1 MDNKGFISA
10 EYLFSLFI
18 ILIIACGLLFYSSSS
33 ISSSFNIEDAVIH
46 RLILD
51 DVASEI
57 SQVNSN
63 GVGYSK
69 YIDLPSDKGYF
80 EITLKKDK
88 LIMEYLGKKAETL
101 IPLLN
106 IDKDYKLVRG
116 KGYLISKTDGE
127 KIVIT

>member
-18 ILIIACGLLFYSSSS
+18 ILIIACGLLFYSSSA
-33 ISSSFNIEDAVIH
+33 ISSSFDIEDAVVH

-63 GVGYSK
+63 GGGYSK
-69 YIDLPSDKGYF
+69 YINLPSDKGYF

-106 IDKDYKLVRG
+106 IDKDYKLISG
-116 KGYLISKTDGE
+116 KGYLISKTEDG

>member
-106 IDKDYKLVRG
+106 IDKDYKLVSG

>member
-63 GVGYSK
+63 GIGYSK

-106 IDKDYKLVRG
+106 IDKDYKLVSG

>member
-18 ILIIACGLLFYSSSS
+18 ILIIACGLLFYSSSG
-33 ISSSFNIEDAVIH
+33 ISSSFDIEDAVVH

-63 GVGYSK
+63 GDGYSK
-69 YIDLPSDKGYF
+69 YINLPSDKGYF

-106 IDKDYKLVRG
+106 IDKDYKLISG
-116 KGYLISKTDGE
+116 KGYLISKTEDG

>member
-18 ILIIACGLLFYSSSS
+18 ILIIACGLLFYSSSA
-33 ISSSFNIEDAVIH
+33 ISLSFDIEDAVVH

-63 GVGYSK
+63 GDGYSK
-69 YIDLPSDKGYF
+69 YINLPSDKGYF

-106 IDKDYKLVRG
+106 IDNDYKLSSG
-116 KGYLISKTDGE
+116 KGYLISKTDDG